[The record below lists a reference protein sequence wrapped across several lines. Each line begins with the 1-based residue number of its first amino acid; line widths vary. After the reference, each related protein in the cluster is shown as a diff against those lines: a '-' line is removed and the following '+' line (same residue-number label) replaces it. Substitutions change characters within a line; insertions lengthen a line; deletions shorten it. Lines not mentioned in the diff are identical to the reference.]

1 MEYLYIIAGLISGIL
16 GGMWMGG
23 GTILI
28 PILVLMLN
36 VDIKV
41 ASLTNLL
48 CFIPL
53 SIFSSL
59 KLIKNKL
66 VDFKLAFLF
75 GIPCMIFSIIASYI
89 SINLDDTNLR
99 AYFGV
104 FLIVL
109 GVFLMLKVLFAIV
122 KSFTKYTN

>member
-1 MEYLYIIAGLISGIL
+1 MNYLYIIAGLISGII
-16 GGMWMGG
+16 GGMGMGG

-41 ASLTNLL
+41 AQLTNLL

-53 SIFSSL
+53 SIFSSI
-59 KLIKNKL
+59 KLIKSKL

-75 GIPCMIFSIIASYI
+75 GIPCMVFSIIASYI
-89 SINLDDTNLR
+89 SINLDGTNLK

-109 GVFLMLKVLFAIV
+109 GIFLMLKVVFSFL
-122 KSFTKYTN
+122 KSITKYNN

>member
-1 MEYLYIIAGLISGIL
+1 MNYLYIIAGLISGII
-16 GGMWMGG
+16 GGMGMGG
-23 GTILI
+23 GTLLI
-28 PILVLMLN
+28 PILVLMLD

-41 ASLTNLL
+41 AQLTNLL

-53 SIFSSL
+53 SILSSI
-59 KLIKNKL
+59 KLVKNKL

-89 SINLDDTNLR
+89 SINLDGTNLR

-109 GVFLMLKVLFAIV
+109 GVFLMVKVIIAFLKSI
-122 KSFTKYTN
+122 TKYND